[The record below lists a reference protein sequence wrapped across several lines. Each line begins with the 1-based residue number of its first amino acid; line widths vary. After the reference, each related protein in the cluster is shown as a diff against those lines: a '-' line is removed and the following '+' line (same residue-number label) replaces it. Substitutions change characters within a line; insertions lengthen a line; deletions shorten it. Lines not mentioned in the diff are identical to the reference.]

1 MTLHTTFSPAHPLS
15 PQIGSRRLPGLRLTV
30 TLCATLWLAGCA
42 IGNPPRSVAS
52 LPKVEYEAEKQLRE
66 AIVAESRKISSAND
80 ALQSSVNTKKPS
92 VDLPIIA
99 PVADPLETRTINISL
114 INASVNQMLA
124 AVADQAGLNL
134 IVEPAVLALET
145 RADMQLKKISL
156 REAINEV
163 TRAFDLVT
171 VIKGNTLRVALMDER
186 VFALDLLNT
195 TMALDVSSGGNVFG
209 ANSSS
214 GSSGSSG
221 GGSNALRGNLTLSG
235 NVGNKTDPYEQ
246 IEQSVQNIL
255 GSGGGR
261 KSSSSGDK
269 SASKTEGD
277 ANKEQTLAITT
288 AHNQAIYTLDRL
300 SGSLYVRA
308 RPSQLRSVEKM
319 LERTQ
324 KTLRRQVQ
332 IEAQLI
338 DVQLNDGFELGVD
351 WNMLR
356 NYAAANFGVS
366 PSQLGPATSILPQG
380 SNGLPSRAFSI
391 PSQLVGSQGGPSFG
405 LAYQAGSF
413 GAVLSALRSFGNVKV
428 LSNPSI
434 MVRNGSPALLS
445 VGVSSR
451 YVSRSSVTNN
461 TPGGGASTTSSDVQ
475 TDSVFAGVMVGV
487 VPFVRDDGRIE
498 LMVHP
503 MQTDVDARS
512 LQLIDVGNGNR
523 ISLPVVSYK
532 GMTTTLN
539 VGNGDTVLIGGL
551 IDQRTSD
558 NDRGAPGVS
567 EIPLFGT
574 LFSNRASVHSSR
586 ELVMILKVKVL

>member
-1 MTLHTTFSPAHPLS
+1 
-15 PQIGSRRLPGLRLTV
+15 
-30 TLCATLWLAGCA
+30 
-42 IGNPPRSVAS
+42 
-52 LPKVEYEAEKQLRE
+52 
-66 AIVAESRKISSAND
+66 
-80 ALQSSVNTKKPS
+80 
-92 VDLPIIA
+92 
-99 PVADPLETRTINISL
+99 
-114 INASVNQMLA
+114 
-124 AVADQAGLNL
+124 
-134 IVEPAVLALET
+134 
-145 RADMQLKKISL
+145 
-156 REAINEV
+156 
-163 TRAFDLVT
+163 
-171 VIKGNTLRVALMDER
+171 
-186 VFALDLLNT
+186 
-195 TMALDVSSGGNVFG
+195 
-209 ANSSS
+209 
-214 GSSGSSG
+214 
-221 GGSNALRGNLTLSG
+221 
-235 NVGNKTDPYEQ
+235 
-246 IEQSVQNIL
+246 
-255 GSGGGR
+255 
-261 KSSSSGDK
+261 
-269 SASKTEGD
+269 
-277 ANKEQTLAITT
+277 
-288 AHNQAIYTLDRL
+288 
-300 SGSLYVRA
+300 
-308 RPSQLRSVEKM
+308 
-319 LERTQ
+319 
-324 KTLRRQVQ
+324 
-332 IEAQLI
+332 
-338 DVQLNDGFELGVD
+338 
-351 WNMLR
+351 MLR

-366 PSQLGPATSILPQG
+366 PGQLGPATSILPQG

-391 PSQLVGSQGGPSFG
+391 PAQLIGSQAGPSFG

-434 MVRNGSPALLS
+434 LVRNGSPALLS

-586 ELVMILKVKVL
+586 ELVMILRVKVL